1 MKRALNRQQE
11 RYNISL
17 RNVFDTGIN
26 SIEKALEVWNRVCV
40 EFDEP
45 KLGKDGHY
53 FLGRKIMLIEPNSD
67 SKCQNLSIKMI
78 ILKYFIILT

>member
-1 MKRALNRQQE
+1 MKRALSRQQD

-26 SIEKALEVWNRVCV
+26 SIEKALEVWNTVCFD
-40 EFDEP
+40 FDEP

-53 FLGRKIMLIEPNSD
+53 FLGRKIMFIEPNSD
-67 SKCQNLSIKMI
+67 S
-78 ILKYFIILT
+78 